1 MERQEY
7 KTSPSTIKILEKKFL
22 HQLGNSISTC
32 TVFVPKLAYD
42 RSVHACMRMGYTY
55 EAIKLANASGM
66 DTQQKVV
73 SDIDLCGP
81 DKS

>member
-1 MERQEY
+1 
-7 KTSPSTIKILEKKFL
+7 
-22 HQLGNSISTC
+22 
-32 TVFVPKLAYD
+32 
-42 RSVHACMRMGYTY
+42 MRMGYTY